1 MTVIST
7 TDDTFLVLDNMTYNQ
22 SGLYMCEGGNVI
34 STLVSVVVGSKRMPE
49 GKERGRR
56 KEKVTVNKYFF
67 LPLSGPPTILQ
78 HNKSQD
84 LYIEVSNSNFELSCH
99 ATGHPAPVITWYRN
113 GVPLQDTSGSLK
125 LSSSDQSNFAVY
137 QCVAVNEFGRD
148 SILIRVLVKGKT
160 AYFVHRAVT

>member
-1 MTVIST
+1 M
-7 TDDTFLVLDNMTYNQ
+7 
-22 SGLYMCEGGNVI
+22 
-34 STLVSVVVGSKRMPE
+34 
-49 GKERGRR
+49 
-56 KEKVTVNKYFF
+56 
-67 LPLSGPPTILQ
+67 
-78 HNKSQD
+78 
-84 LYIEVSNSNFELSCH
+84 NFELSCH
-99 ATGHPAPVITWYRN
+99 VTGHPAPVITWYRN